1 LEIQRDELKNTLKIS
16 DQTSLPKVKELGEGL
31 YDVFCD
37 HFGELGATNNSV
49 QQMKHQKVQMRA
61 TYT

>member
-1 LEIQRDELKNTLKIS
+1 M
-16 DQTSLPKVKELGEGL
+16 KELGEGV

-37 HFGELGATNNSV
+37 DFGELGATNNSV